1 MKILFFI
8 GSFIYFSALAGDYQ
22 RIADIGYKAII
33 VDPESITAPTGKS
46 KAVLVKYLSI
56 GYVTLGIYDSKEY
69 KDTISSALVLCSN
82 TPKYIP
88 IHIKYFER
96 IKGDRLNLIGEKIVT
111 PENKIDL
118 DSIDLTS
125 AEETKEGSIEEAV
138 AYYTCTQ
145 AAKYDKSI
153 NARTHP
159 STKKEK
165 NITVLN
171 CIMSHSIPETT
182 KKYNL
187 EFQLGIDRSN
197 GKVYDL
203 GYENDIFLVAI
214 NDKENLINIPSRF
227 FPDINRIIIN
237 RYTGNFSGM
246 TYNFLDTPVEYSGN
260 CLTQSSKKF

>member
-8 GSFIYFSALAGDYQ
+8 GSLIYFSAVAGDYQ

-46 KAVLVKYLSI
+46 KGVLVKYLSI
-56 GYVTLGIYDSKEY
+56 GYVTLGKYDSKEY
-69 KDTISSALVLCSN
+69 KDTITSALTLCSN

-96 IKGDRLNLIGEKIVT
+96 AKGDLLNLIGEKIFT

-118 DSIDLTS
+118 DSIDSTS
-125 AEETKEGSIEEAV
+125 VEETKEGSIEEAV
-138 AYYTCTQ
+138 TYYTCAQ

-153 NARTHP
+153 NTRTPP
-159 STKKEK
+159 STKKDK
-165 NITVLN
+165 NITVLY
-171 CIMSHSIPETT
+171 CVISHSIPETT

-187 EFQLGIDRSN
+187 EFQLGIDKSN

-203 GYENDIFLVAI
+203 GYENDIFLTTLT
-214 NDKENLINIPSRF
+214 DKENSINIPSRF

-237 RYTGNFSGM
+237 RYTGNFSGV

-260 CLTQSSKKF
+260 CLNQSSKKF